1 MSNIIRESLK
11 RAKEFTLFK
20 KIPIILDKHLTNK
33 RILLGDIIAKLES
46 LAKPSHFQDIERI
59 RIGDY
64 DFLNSRDINAA
75 FHDGTIYLSNN
86 QDDDEDIIDD
96 ILHEMAHNLERIYHS
111 ELYNDGKLEHEFQ
124 SKRLKLRRILQ
135 DLDFNVDKHNFFD
148 VKYNKEF
155 DFFLYK
161 HVTYRIL
168 KQLTVNL
175 FCSVYGATS
184 LREYYATGFQQY
196 LMGDQKCLL
205 DTSPVLFGKIENL
218 NIILDKK

>member
-1 MSNIIRESLK
+1 MSNFVGESLK
-11 RAKEFTLFK
+11 KAKEFVLFR
-20 KIPIILDKHLTNK
+20 KIPVILDNPLTNSE
-33 RILLGDIIAKLES
+33 IFIGNIIAKLES

-64 DFLNSRDINAA
+64 DFLNSKDINAA

-96 ILHEMAHNLERIYHS
+96 ILHETAHNLERLYHS
-111 ELYNDGKLEHEFQ
+111 EIYDDGKLKHEFQ
-124 SKRLKLRRILQ
+124 SKRLKLRRILR

-161 HVTYRIL
+161 HVTYRTL

-205 DTSPVLFGKIENL
+205 DMSPVLFGKIENL
-218 NIILDKK
+218 NAILNKK